1 MTGNVLQEMLQRLC
15 GWYLLHHCIS
25 TAALAEPSRA
35 ARVEVVSPATGVL
48 VRGDELTI
56 LLRGH
61 SVNESVDWLS
71 IVDLNAP
78 LDGPSFLP
86 YTTAFTLS
94 FDQHVIGTLI
104 YDIYVIIGGHNE
116 GIQPLLGPPTRI
128 YYELV
133 WEDEHIRLNQ
143 GSQFYFSPESNSKI
157 LDLPAMYTRFPLQT
171 PPSFADN
178 VGLELN
184 DPSNNITIIPINVV
198 HLMSGSFDGQKQ
210 VMIKQWDS
218 IDKNHVIFSVIWSC
232 DSILRPSD
240 GPMDIRDGMHTR
252 TYVHMLRM
260 ILFYSLMHS
269 GP

>member
-15 GWYLLHHCIS
+15 GWCLLHHCIS
-25 TAALAEPSRA
+25 TAVSAEPSRA
-35 ARVEVVSPATGVL
+35 ARVEVISPATGV
-48 VRGDELTI
+48 VVCRDELTI

-61 SVNESVDWLS
+61 SDNESVDWLS

-94 FDQHVIGTLI
+94 FDQNVIGTII
-104 YDIYVIIGGHNE
+104 YDIYVIIGGYNE
-116 GIQPLLGPPTRI
+116 GTQPLLGLPTRI
-128 YYELV
+128 FYELV

-143 GSQFYFSPESNSKI
+143 GSQFYFAPESNSKI
-157 LDLPAMYTRFPLQT
+157 LDLPEIYTRFPSLT
-171 PPSFADN
+171 PPLFADN
-178 VGLELN
+178 AGLELK
-184 DPSNNITIIPINVV
+184 DPSNNMTIIPINVV

-218 IDKNHVIFSVIWSC
+218 IDKRHIIFSVIWSC

-240 GPMDIRDGMHTR
+240 DVMDTRDGMHTR
-252 TYVHMLRM
+252 IYVLMLR
-260 ILFYSLMHS
+260 ILLFHSLMHS